1 MTATADSGK
10 HRSKKRQISGAG
22 PELLAA
28 PAKGTGVSRVDI
40 EITGVV
46 QGVGFRPFVF
56 REAVSRG
63 LSGRVLNSAAG
74 VRINVEGPA
83 ARVDSFIRALEK
95 LPPPRAVIAGV
106 KVVAAEPAGYEGF
119 RISASDGG
127 GGPEGLVGAD
137 SCTCDDCQAELFDA
151 GDRRYRYPFI
161 NCTNCGPRFTIIA
174 GLPYDRNLTSMNEF
188 EMCPACRDEY
198 DDPANRRF
206 HAEPNACPDCGPS
219 LWLTSP
225 DGSPIAAADPVRE
238 AALALA
244 AGKIVALKSL
254 GGFQLACLAGS
265 APAVQLLRKRKHRPD
280 KPFAVMMPSLA
291 EAALTC
297 RISPAAERLLVSPE
311 RPIVLL
317 DRTGGG
323 VAGEVAPG
331 LDRLGVMLP
340 YTPLHFL
347 LMDETGAPLVMTSGN
362 VTGEPICGSNEEAL
376 ARLASV
382 ADLFLLHNRDIL
394 STYDDSVMALD
405 DRDLPMMIRRARG
418 YAPLPLRLLPPAARR
433 ASSPRPEQPGLP
445 HAPRPARPRRPEP
458 LLAAGGD
465 LKSSFCLT
473 RGEEAFVSQHIGGLE
488 NVATA
493 VHYQR
498 TAKLYETLFR
508 TRAERFVCDG
518 HPGYVSTAY
527 ARGRGLESG
536 KTVLAVQHHRAH
548 IASCLAEHGVSGPA
562 VGVALDGTGLG
573 DDGAIWGGEFFT
585 GSLSGGFKR
594 TAHLTYFPLPGGD
607 ACVRDPWR
615 TALAL
620 ARTFAPART
629 DFIARRLGVS
639 RSKEELIIK
648 QMETGLNCFA
658 TSSCGR
664 LFDAVAAIA
673 LLRSTVTYEAQAP
686 MELETVARK
695 ELESGAHPA
704 GGYHFLLQKD
714 RMPWQV
720 NPAPAI
726 AAMIDD
732 IAAGVA
738 AGVVALR
745 FHLGLAAAIVATCL
759 DAAELC
765 GSVMVASSGGVW
777 QNRLLLAFVDRGLT
791 EQGLKPLYQRQLP
804 AGDGGLS
811 FGQAALALNMKPD
824 QKTGYI
830 NGGGS
835 QVNLQ
840 KNSPSA
846 GPDGGL

>member
-1 MTATADSGK
+1 M
-10 HRSKKRQISGAG
+10 KKRQISGAG
-22 PELLAA
+22 PELMTA
-28 PAKGTGVSRVDI
+28 PVKGTGVSRVDI
-40 EITGVV
+40 ELVGVV

-74 VRINVEGPA
+74 VRINVEGPGA
-83 ARVDSFIRALEK
+83 GIDSFIRALQK
-95 LPPPRAVIAGV
+95 SPPPRAVITAI
-106 KVVAAEPAGYEGF
+106 KVVTAEAAGYDDF
-119 RISASDGG
+119 QITASDGA

-137 SCTCDDCQAELFDA
+137 SCTCGDCQAELFDA

-174 GLPYDRNLTSMNEF
+174 GLPYDRNLTSMNKF

-219 LWLTSP
+219 LWLTGP
-225 DGSPIAAADPVRE
+225 DGSPLAAADPVRE
-238 AALALA
+238 AAAALA

-254 GGFQLACLAGS
+254 GGFQLACLAES

-280 KPFAVMMPSLA
+280 KPFAMMMPSLA

-297 RISPAAERLLVSPE
+297 RISPAAKWLLTSPE

-317 DRTGGG
+317 DRDGGS
-323 VAGEVAPG
+323 VAGEVTPG

-347 LMDETGAPLVMTSGN
+347 LMAEIRAPLVMTSGN
-362 VTGEPICGSNEEAL
+362 VTGEPICGSNEAAL
-376 ARLASV
+376 ARLAGV
-382 ADLFLLHNRDIL
+382 ADLFLLHNRGIL
-394 STYDDSVMALD
+394 STYDDSVVALD

-418 YAPLPLRLLPPAARR
+418 YAPLPIRLSPPAARTPF
-433 ASSPRPEQPGLP
+433 SPRPEQPALP
-445 HAPRPARPRRPEP
+445 HAPGPARPRRPEP

-473 RGEEAFVSQHIGGLE
+473 RGEDAFVSQHIGNLE
-488 NVATA
+488 NLATA

-498 TAKLYETLFR
+498 TAELYETLFR
-508 TRAERFVCDG
+508 TRAERFICDR

-527 ARGRGLESG
+527 ARERSLESG
-536 KTVLAVQHHRAH
+536 KTVLTVQHHRAH

-573 DDGAIWGGEFFT
+573 DDGAVWGGEFFT
-585 GSLSGGFKR
+585 GTLSDGFKR

-607 ACVRDPWR
+607 ACVRGPWR

-620 ARTFAPART
+620 TRTFAPAWT

-639 RSKEELIIK
+639 RINEELIIK
-648 QMETGLNCFA
+648 QMETGLNCYP

-695 ELESGAHPA
+695 ELESGAHAA
-704 GGYHFLLQKD
+704 GGYQFLLQKD
-714 RMPWQV
+714 IMPWQV
-720 NPAPAI
+720 NPAPAV

-732 IAAGVA
+732 IAAGVT

-759 DAAELC
+759 DAAEFC
-765 GSVMVASSGGVW
+765 GSGMVAFSGGVW
-777 QNRLLLAFVDRGLT
+777 QNRLLLALVDRGLT
-791 EQGLKPLYQRQLP
+791 EQGLKPLCQRQLP

-811 FGQAALALNMKPD
+811 FGQAALALNLKSN
-824 QKTGYI
+824 QKTGNI
-830 NGGGS
+830 DAAGS
-835 QVNLQ
+835 QEDLQ
-840 KNSPSA
+840 KTLSSP
-846 GPDGGL
+846 GPDGGF